1 VGGLPVKLYHHAV
14 AVVIDILVL
23 TPATP
28 AHGVLPAPGRQAVR
42 ALDAVDIAEFKK
54 RVHAGRRQAER
65 GRQFAAPAHPG
76 PQGQGRAELARGRA
90 PAAAGAEDPAESQV
104 QAAGGRGEIEYCLLD
119 TGPRRQE
126 HRMARLADRRE

>member
-1 VGGLPVKLYHHAV
+1 MARALGHVRPAISEGDLSLGGIRVVPADIPPAESCRLGGLPVRLYHHAV

-65 GRQFAAPAHPG
+65 GRQFAAPSASWAARPG
-76 PQGQGRAELARGRA
+76 PR
-90 PAAAGAEDPAESQV
+90 
-104 QAAGGRGEIEYCLLD
+104 
-119 TGPRRQE
+119 
-126 HRMARLADRRE
+126 